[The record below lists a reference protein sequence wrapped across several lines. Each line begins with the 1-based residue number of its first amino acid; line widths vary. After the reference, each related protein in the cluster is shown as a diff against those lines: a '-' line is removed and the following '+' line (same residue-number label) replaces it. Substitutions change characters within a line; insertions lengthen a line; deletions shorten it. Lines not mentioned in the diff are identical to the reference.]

1 MSTLGN
7 FIYTKTKDLF
17 EEQLNAGNVSNEA
30 IVFIEDTK
38 QIWNHGTYF
47 DCSVTSEVFEEY
59 KTKTEQS
66 INNKVDKVSG
76 KQLSTEDFT
85 TALKNKLEDLK
96 IHKKIYRS
104 LSSTPS
110 EDYGWY
116 LIAEIDDTESTL
128 FQVSTGGH
136 SDVIFTVS
144 TGWGGNLGGSLTIL
158 NSYFSESNPDDVN
171 EHHAHVTDVRIR
183 KNNNKVQVEVNLRK
197 PTSNNSTYVNI
208 VVSAYTNAGHD
219 NFLQDSLNLASNND
233 NTLQTFKLK
242 NQALMSGKVITSQI
256 LADNLADVATTGSYE
271 DLTDKPVIP
280 AAVTESTV
288 SGWGFTKN
296 TGTYSKPSNGIPKSD
311 LSQEVQQ
318 LLNTPSVISQVLQL
332 TTNTIQ
338 PIYNT
343 VFKGSD
349 DVYYLDY
356 DSFKQF
362 IELGKHKHFT
372 LLLDSPTSIKSPS
385 SLQIL
390 WESGK
395 CPNFYQND
403 ASNPGIHELT
413 FNNYGDDVFYVFWK
427 KHTLGIDTQI
437 FVEDT
442 NLSIEGDEIKVKN
455 YGNAVISDKLA
466 DVEDDAVVIKV
477 TSISVSNDS
486 AAVQGDNLIIY

>member
-1 MSTLGN
+1 MQEN
-7 FIYTKTKDLF
+7 FIYAKQKKLF
-17 EEQLNAGNVSNEA
+17 EEALNNNEIIDEA

-38 QIWNHGTYF
+38 EIWNHGTYF
-47 DCSVTSEVFEEY
+47 DCNPNHATQSELQSEIQENLQNAISLKADTNDRNNNTAPSDYLQKFKISGI
-59 KTKTEQS
+59 KTCGAIGLNKYTHGDYASLLGIHPWNEQS
-66 INNKVDKVSG
+66 GISSHELAFAGNGQIMHRHGTSSWGAWK
-76 KQLSTEDFT
+76 
-85 TALKNKLEDLK
+85 KL
-96 IHKKIYRS
+96 I
-104 LSSTPS
+104 
-110 EDYGWY
+110 
-116 LIAEIDDTESTL
+116 ESTDL
-128 FQVSTGGH
+128 A
-136 SDVIFTVS
+136 TVATS
-144 TGWGGNLGGSLTIL
+144 GNYNDL
-158 NSYFSESNPDDVN
+158 SN
-171 EHHAHVTDVRIR
+171 
-183 KNNNKVQVEVNLRK
+183 K
-197 PTSNNSTYVNI
+197 PT
-208 VVSAYTNAGHD
+208 
-219 NFLQDSLNLASNND
+219 
-233 NTLQTFKLK
+233 
-242 NQALMSGKVITSQI
+242 
-256 LADNLADVATTGSYE
+256 
-271 DLTDKPVIP
+271 IP
-280 AAVTESTV
+280 ATVTESTV

-332 TTNTIQ
+332 TTNTIY

-413 FNNYGDDVFYVFWK
+413 FNNYGDDVFYVSWK
-427 KHTLGIDTQI
+427 KHTLGVDTEIYID
-437 FVEDT
+437 ES
-442 NLSIEGDEIKVKN
+442 NLLIVGDEIKVKN

-466 DVEDDAVVIKV
+466 YVDKDAMIIKV
-477 TSISVSNDS
+477 TNISVSNDS
-486 AAVQGDNLIIY
+486 ATIEGDNLIIH